1 MREADRPALP
11 YDRDAERCVLES
23 MLSSNAA
30 IAVVIETG
38 LKASDFFTAD
48 NSLSENQTVYT
59 EILAMHELGVPV
71 DLVTL
76 NDSLSK
82 RGKLALA
89 GGTAYIAAL
98 VSGMGDPRH
107 VKQYAEIVCEKARL
121 RNLIKTA
128 DKWQR
133 RALEPTASAQEVFA
147 GFEQFMRDYAAGT
160 PAPSG
165 HPQNGHRKT
174 FYPLID
180 FLKAQFPVPEH
191 LVEGLI
197 PRGGSVMIVAL
208 PHRMKSWFTTGLA
221 LGATRPG
228 KALGTLTIKNPVRTM
243 LVQIEDPPGDLQWRI
258 QQLMSTGQ
266 FTDCDPDA
274 VAIIE
279 RNQFSGFTRDWC
291 VWLKEQIRKHRSDL
305 VVYDVVRRLFVGR
318 GDVNSPKDSAD
329 FLEEIDGIRDETGSA
344 AMLVHHE
351 NKKDAELMT
360 AAAGSYNFAG
370 WANVVIQIKRK
381 VQEGHITRVEIEADN
396 KLGQSPEPMRMIL
409 DLTSPSLPLRM
420 EALEDG
426 EGFRESM
433 DQLGSEWTV
442 RDLSEV
448 LGVHK
453 SNALRRLKKW
463 MADGKVIKIS
473 SGKRGRTGGL
483 AKYAECEGGSGD
495 PDVIVPPP
503 RRIQ

>member
-1 MREADRPALP
+1 MRKSDPDVP
-11 YDRDAERCVLES
+11 YNRDAERSILGA
-23 MLSSNAA
+23 MIINNAYIPEV
-30 IAVVIETG
+30 IAEH
-38 LKASDFFTAD
+38 LKTSDFFAAEG
-48 NSLSENQTVYT
+48 SLSENQTVYA
-59 EILAMHELGVPV
+59 EIVAMHELGLPV

-76 NDSLSK
+76 HESLLK
-82 RGKLALA
+82 RGKIGLA
-89 GGTAYIAAL
+89 GGIAY
-98 VSGMGDPRH
+98 VSQLIDGVPRVSN
-107 VKQYAEIVCEKARL
+107 VKQYVQIVREKAQL
-121 RNLIKTA
+121 RRFIKTA
-128 DKWQR
+128 GKWQE
-133 RALEPTASAQEVFA
+133 RALSPTASSQEVFA
-147 GFEQFMRDYAAGT
+147 GFEDFMRTFAAEAN
-160 PAPSG
+160 PANGAEPK
-165 HPQNGHRKT
+165 NGHRKT
-174 FYPLID
+174 FYPLLD
-180 FLKAQFPVPEH
+180 FLKAEFPVPEH

-208 PHRMKSWFTTGLA
+208 PHRMKSWLTTGLA

-228 KALGTLTIKNPVRTM
+228 KALGTLTVTKPVRTM

-266 FTDCDPDA
+266 FNDCDPSA
-274 VAIIE
+274 VGIIE
-279 RNQFSGFTRDWC
+279 RNQFPGFTKDWC
-291 VWLKEQIRKHRSDL
+291 KWLKDQIFEHRSDL
-305 VVYDVVRRLFVGR
+305 VIYDVVRRLFVGR

-329 FLEEIDGIRDETGSA
+329 FLEEIDDIRDETASA

-381 VQEGHITRVEIEADN
+381 VQEGHVTRVEIEADN

-409 DLTSPSLPLRM
+409 DLQSPTLPLRM

-442 RDLSEV
+442 RDLGEV

-463 MADGKVIKIS
+463 MADGKVIKIA

-483 AKYAECEGGSGD
+483 AKYAETSAEN
-495 PDVIVPPP
+495 V
-503 RRIQ
+503 